1 MKHLIAYVGVKSGG
15 LYKVLTAKKAIFNV
29 QNLKLCKPYT
39 PTYKLEDDE
48 WFFID
53 KFKNRDYDNAFINNN
68 STSTT
73 ALNQLEE
80 KKYPKIKYLCCEDTN
95 FKYFQKVLPSNII
108 SKKWFAISN
117 APVLEDNKKIIYL
130 SNIPDAIY
138 DTKAD
143 KLYFKDI
150 SRIKVIF
157 KNIDELYREA
167 TEGEVND
174 FLKQDFIEL
183 TNEYS
188 SSNVKVPNRKRI
200 ALVVDQL
207 KKFNPAEKKKI
218 FDYIHKYCKEVPF
231 KKGKFSISTEE
242 DLKLVLFGIDERYY
256 TTNLSKEKRLANSI
270 IPL

>member
-1 MKHLIAYVGVKSGG
+1 MKHLIAYVGVRSGG
-15 LYKVLTAKKAIFNV
+15 LYKVLTAKKAIFDI
-29 QNLKLCKPYT
+29 QDLKLGKSYT

-53 KFKNRDYDNAFINNN
+53 KFKDRGYNNAFIDKKTN
-68 STSTT
+68 STTT
-73 ALNQLEE
+73 LNQLEE
-80 KKYPKIKYLCCEDTN
+80 KKYPKIKYLCCQEN
-95 FKYFQKVLPSNII
+95 NLKYFQKVLPSNII

-143 KLYFKDI
+143 KLYFRDI

-167 TEGEVND
+167 TQVEIND

-183 TNEYS
+183 TNDYS
-188 SSNVKVPNRKRI
+188 SSNVKVRNRKRI
-200 ALVVDQL
+200 ALVVEQL
-207 KKFNPAEKKKI
+207 KKFTQAEKKKI

-231 KKGKFSISTEE
+231 NEGKFSISTEE

-270 IPL
+270 IPI